1 MASIKRAQ
9 RIREWALYQL
19 FTPLRWIFD
28 YWMARKKI
36 VFIYCVMGQ
45 GIGDALA
52 ISTIL
57 KSINQQQGY
66 RGVVLSLHPELFLHN
81 PMVAA
86 NINYHKLSSLPRSLL
101 KTFLRTMRGKHV
113 VCFGGEVW
121 TLGTSPLS
129 NYSIHEEMK
138 PGWIWLKFLLPDRN
152 VSLNYQTATPA
163 VYFSDEEIEDYGRK
177 FATISRPFALLKAT
191 TGVGRPG
198 GSSLKDW
205 EINKF
210 AEVVSQTLEVT
221 WVQVGELGEPI
232 VPGCSDWLGKTSIR
246 EVLYLLSQ
254 SRLLLATEG
263 FLSHASAAFDV
274 PCVIPF
280 SGMHDYRGLLYPFTI
295 PVIANPQPACAPCWR
310 DNCNQLGKP
319 CTMNISTSQV
329 VAAVKQVLA
338 NSIQ

>member
-1 MASIKRAQ
+1 MAKRVQ
-9 RIREWALYQL
+9 RIREWTLYQL
-19 FTPLRWIFD
+19 FTPLRWVFD
-28 YWMARKKI
+28 YCMARQKLM
-36 VFIYCVMGQ
+36 FIYCVMGQ

-57 KSINQQQGY
+57 KSVHQQHGY
-66 RGVVLSLHPELFLHN
+66 RGIVFSRHPELFLHN
-81 PMVAA
+81 PMVAK
-86 NINYHKLSSLPRSLL
+86 NINYHGLSSLSRSLF

-138 PGWIWLKFLLPDRN
+138 SGWIWLKFLLPDGGL
-152 VSLNYQTATPA
+152 SLNYKTATPA
-163 VYFSDEEIEDYGRK
+163 VYFSAEEIEIYGRK
-177 FATISRPFALLKAT
+177 FAAIPRPFALLKAT

-205 EINKF
+205 EISKF
-210 AEVVSQTLEVT
+210 AEVVAQTPDVT
-221 WVQVGELGEPI
+221 WVQVGQAGEPM
-232 VPGCSDWLGKTSIR
+232 VPCCSDWLGKTTIR

-254 SRLLLATEG
+254 SNLLLGTEG
-263 FLSHASAAFDV
+263 FLTHASAAFDV

-280 SGMHDYRGLLYPFTI
+280 SGMHDYRGLLYPCTI
-295 PVIANPQPACAPCWR
+295 PVIADPQPVCAPCWR
-310 DNCNQLGKP
+310 DNCNQPGKP
-319 CTMNISTSQV
+319 CTTNILSSQV
-329 VAAVKQVLA
+329 IAAVKQGLA